1 MATQPQT
8 SDAATSPWLHAYPN
22 GIDWTF
28 DETPGTLTDLLDAA
42 VRRFGPRPALDFLGR
57 RWTYAELGALV
68 DRAASGFAEMGAG
81 PGTRIGLCL
90 PNSPYFVIAFFAAL
104 KAGATVVNFNPLY
117 VEAELAAQAADSG
130 TSIMVAIDLDPI
142 FPRVLGL
149 LGRGTVKRVVACRFH
164 RALRPLKAV
173 AFRVANRRMLASVP
187 RNDDRVVTFD
197 HLVAAAPISSPPVVG
212 PEDLAVLQY
221 TGGTTGTPKGVMLT
235 HANLVANC
243 RQVQRW
249 FPESRP
255 GEERMLAVLPLF
267 HVFAMT
273 TAMNAGLAWGAELVL
288 LPRFAPPQLFAA
300 LRRRR
305 PTLFPGV
312 PTLFKAILDHGATK
326 DDLASVRACISGGAP
341 LPLAVKSAFE
351 TASGCVLVEGYGLT
365 EAGPVCFCNPVNG
378 ENRAGTIGLPL
389 PGVRA
394 EIRAFDDPARRVPI
408 GERGEL
414 VVRGPNIMRGYWQRP
429 ADTEA
434 VTTPDG
440 WLRTGDV
447 GIMDADGYVTLVDR
461 IKDLIICSGYN
472 VYPRTVEEALYAHP
486 DIAAATVLGMPDSYR
501 GESVAAFVQL
511 RSGAMLTKATL
522 EEFLRERLSPVEMPR
537 LIEIRA
543 ELPRTAVGK
552 LSRKELRDELLRQPP
567 IARP

>member
-1 MATQPQT
+1 MATQLQT
-8 SDAATSPWLHAYPN
+8 WDAASAPWLRCYPD
-22 GIDWTF
+22 GVDWVF
-28 DETPGTLTDLLDAA
+28 GEAPGTLTALLDDA
-42 VRRFGPRPALDFLGR
+42 VARFGPRPALEFLGR
-57 RWTYAELGALV
+57 SWTYAELGGLV
-68 DRAASGFAEMGAG
+68 DRAAAGLQQMGAG
-81 PGTRIGLCL
+81 PGTKVGLCL
-90 PNSPYFVIAFFAAL
+90 PNTPYFVIAFFAAL

-117 VEAELAAQAADSG
+117 VEFEMAAQAEDSA
-130 TSIMVAIDLDPI
+130 TTIMVVIDLEPI
-142 FPRVLGL
+142 FGRVMGL

-164 RALRPLKAV
+164 RALRPLKAAV
-173 AFRVANRRMLASVP
+173 FRVARRRVIAAVP
-187 RNDDRVVTFD
+187 RNDDRVVSFD
-197 HLVAAAPISSPPVVG
+197 SLTAASPITDAPEI
-212 PEDLAVLQY
+212 DAHAIAVLQY
-221 TGGTTGTPKGVMLT
+221 TGGTTGTPKGAMLT
-235 HANLVANC
+235 HANLAANC

-249 FPESRP
+249 FPQSRP
-255 GEERMLAVLPLF
+255 GEERVLAVLPLF

-273 TAMNAGLAWGAELVL
+273 TAMTAGLAWGAEIVL
-288 LPRFAPPQLFAA
+288 LPRFAPPLLLAA

-312 PTLFKAILDHGATK
+312 PTLFKAILDNGATA

-341 LPLAVKSAFE
+341 LPLEVKRAFE
-351 TASGCVLVEGYGLT
+351 KASGCTLVEGYGLT
-365 EAGPVCFCNPVNG
+365 EASPVCFCNPVVG

-389 PGVRA
+389 PGVEA
-394 EIRAFDDPARRVPI
+394 EIRALDDPSRRVAA

-414 VVRGPNIMRGYWQRP
+414 VLRGPNIMRGYWQRQ
-429 ADTEA
+429 DETDA

-486 DIAAATVLGMPDSYR
+486 DITAATVLGMPDSYR

-511 RSGAMLTKATL
+511 RPGAVLTEAAL
-522 EEFLRERLSPVEMPR
+522 NAFLQERLSPVEMPR
-537 LIEIRA
+537 LIEIRE

-552 LSRKELRDELLRQPP
+552 LSRKELRHELLRRSSQ
-567 IARP
+567 